1 MKLPEWKQVQRYP
14 SGFRFPGGESF
25 VEMQSR
31 MRRHGR
37 RASSTHTAAR
47 WSSPCHTP
55 IRSRPLSRTPS
66 GTHLDLFQ
74 RIVVSPC
81 SVTAIAYAHAG
92 PVVLCVNSTGRDLTT
107 LAPS

>member
-25 VEMQSR
+25 IEMQTR
-31 MRRHGR
+31 IVGHR
-37 RASSTHTAAR
+37 RAPRRPATGAR
-47 WSSPCHTP
+47 SWSRCRTP
-55 IRSRPLSRTPS
+55 TRSRPRSRTRS

-81 SVTAIAYAHAG
+81 SVTAIAYG
-92 PVVLCVNSTGRDLTT
+92 EDSPIVLCVNSTGRDLTT

>member
-1 MKLPEWKQVQRYP
+1 MRKPPINYLFGLTACSVFFVTGVSA
-14 SGFRFPGGESF
+14 SGQP
-25 VEMQSR
+25 VIKAVVAHAM
-31 MRRHGR
+31 
-37 RASSTHTAAR
+37 
-47 WSSPCHTP
+47 
-55 IRSRPLSRTPS
+55 

-81 SVTAIAYAHAG
+81 SVTAILYTAGG